1 MLFNWLDAWRNKRKL
16 SRFNSVESTWDYRLH
31 NQNTLPIYN
40 KDELTSK
47 ELDRH
52 SIMSRCGTVQKLVES
67 LNALYSA
74 MWVHG
79 SLPKIKNISRD
90 KGEITLTNYLTTRD
104 GYPYSIAIA
113 DRELNQILTKI
124 SEVMEILESEEEVK
138 LGHYTRTIKPYI
150 TEAID
155 FRMLVNEVT

>member
-31 NQNTLPIYN
+31 NHNTLPIYT

-52 SIMSRCGTVQKLVES
+52 SIMSRCGTVQKLVEA
-67 LNALYSA
+67 LHALYRA

-104 GYPYSIAIA
+104 GYP
-113 DRELNQILTKI
+113 
-124 SEVMEILESEEEVK
+124 
-138 LGHYTRTIKPYI
+138 
-150 TEAID
+150 
-155 FRMLVNEVT
+155 